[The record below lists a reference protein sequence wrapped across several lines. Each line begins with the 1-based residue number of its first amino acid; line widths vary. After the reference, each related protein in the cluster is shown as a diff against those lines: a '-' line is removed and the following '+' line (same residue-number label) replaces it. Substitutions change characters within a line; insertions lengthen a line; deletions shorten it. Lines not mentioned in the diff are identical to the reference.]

1 MTLFLALH
9 ALVAALALSVL
20 RRHPRVGAWLG
31 VAALAATAV
40 YAGAAG
46 TTAEPRGESWT
57 WVEALGW
64 GVHLRLDGFAVL
76 MVLIVS
82 VLGAFVL
89 AYATT
94 YFDMDRRFVRF
105 VGIFVLFAGAMNGL
119 VMSADLFTMFVF
131 WEITSVTSFLLIGL
145 NDESATA
152 RFAALRALLVTGAG
166 GLCLLAGLSLIQVV
180 SGTTAFIDL
189 AAKTPA
195 GTVID
200 VALVL
205 VLVGAFTKSAQFPFH
220 FWLPGAM
227 AAPTPV
233 SAYLHSA
240 TMVKAGIVLIARMA
254 PIFGDRT
261 LWQWLIVGA
270 GVATMMIGGTR
281 ALGQTDAKLLLAH
294 STVSQ
299 LGLLTILFGIGV
311 PIATYAGVAHL
322 LAHAV
327 FKAGLFLGVGMVDH
341 SYGTRDIA
349 VLSGVGRRMRTA
361 MVMVGLSAASMAGI
375 IPLFG
380 FATKEK
386 SLAALLKTPDY
397 VGVAGTVALVG
408 VVVGSMLTV
417 AYSIRLFVGM
427 FGTKPDVVDTELH
440 HAPSLGLWLP
450 VYVIALASL
459 AFGLWPSAVGRLVD
473 APAASLDA
481 KSVGELV
488 LWPGFNTAFA
498 LSVVIVIVGVV
509 IARLV
514 PLRLIGSRIR
524 LTGEEIFRASYDG
537 LLEFSRVA
545 TSRIQTGSLVAYIA
559 ITMLVISAAL
569 VAGVLAG
576 FDTELLESVVWFDT
590 PAQLVIAASIVVLA
604 FVVVFIEQRFVAAL
618 VIGGVGLGCAALFA
632 LHGAPDLALTQVLVE
647 TMTIV
652 VFLLVLRQVP
662 QRFESPP
669 RWAPRALRVGIAVA
683 VGGVVALFAALVSGS
698 RTAPSSGITYADLSL
713 PEAGGK
719 NIVNVILVD
728 FRGFDTFGEI
738 TVLAVA
744 ALGVANLVKMARRE
758 KSPVG
763 DQP

>member
-1 MTLFLALH
+1 MTLLLALH
-9 ALVAALALSVL
+9 ALVAVLALSVL
-20 RRHPRVGAWLG
+20 RRQPRVGAWLG
-31 VAALAATAV
+31 VAVLAATAV
-40 YAGAAG
+40 YAVAAG
-46 TTAEPRGESWT
+46 TTAEPRGESWI

-64 GVHLRLDGFAVL
+64 GIHLRLDGFAVL

-94 YFDMDRRFVRF
+94 YFDMDQRFVRF

-166 GLCLLAGLSLIQVV
+166 GLCLLAGLSLIQIVA
-180 SGTTAFIDL
+180 GTTAFVDL
-189 AAKTPA
+189 ATNTPA

-205 VLVGAFTKSAQFPFH
+205 VLAGAFTKSAQFPFH

-240 TMVKAGIVLIARMA
+240 TMVKAGIVLIARTA
-254 PIFGDRT
+254 PIFGDRA

-270 GVATMMIGGTR
+270 GVATIMIGGAR

-341 SYGTRDIA
+341 SFGTRDIA

-361 MVMVGLSAASMAGI
+361 MVMGGLATASMAGI

-386 SLAALLKTPDY
+386 SLAALLKTTDY
-397 VGVAGTVALVG
+397 VGAAGTVALVG
-408 VVVGSMLTV
+408 VVAGSMLTV

-427 FGTKPDVVDTELH
+427 FGTKPEVAETELH

-450 VYVIALASL
+450 VYVISLASL
-459 AFGLWPSAVGRLVD
+459 VFGLWPSAVGRLLD
-473 APAASLDA
+473 APASSLDA
-481 KSVGELV
+481 QSAGELV
-488 LWPGFNTAFA
+488 LWPGVNTAFA

-524 LTGEEIFRASYDG
+524 LSGEEIFRAMYDG

-545 TSRIQTGSLVAYIA
+545 TSRIQTGSLLAYIA
-559 ITMLVISAAL
+559 VTLLVISAAL
-569 VAGVLAG
+569 VVGVLAG
-576 FDTELLESVVWFDT
+576 FDADLLDGVIWFDSA
-590 PAQLVIAASIVVLA
+590 AQLVIAVSMAVLA
-604 FVVVFIEQRFVAAL
+604 LVVVFIEQRFVAAL

-662 QRFESPP
+662 QRFEAPP
-669 RWAPRALRVGIAVA
+669 RWAPRVLRVGIAVA

-698 RTAPSSGITYADLSL
+698 RTAPSSGISYADLSL

>member
-1 MTLFLALH
+1 MTLLLALH
-9 ALVAALALSVL
+9 ALVAVLALSVL
-20 RRHPRVGAWLG
+20 RRQPRVGAWLG
-31 VAALAATAV
+31 VAVLAATAV
-40 YAGAAG
+40 YAVAAG
-46 TTAEPRGESWT
+46 TTAEPHGESWI

-64 GVHLRLDGFAVL
+64 GIHLRLDGFAVL

-94 YFDMDRRFVRF
+94 YFDMDQRFVRF

-166 GLCLLAGLSLIQVV
+166 GLCLLAGLSLIQIVA
-180 SGTTAFIDL
+180 GTTAFVDL
-189 AAKTPA
+189 ATNTPA

-205 VLVGAFTKSAQFPFH
+205 VLAGAFTKSAQFPFH

-254 PIFGDRT
+254 PIFGDRA

-270 GVATMMIGGTR
+270 GVATIMIGGAR

-341 SYGTRDIA
+341 SFGTRDIA

-361 MVMVGLSAASMAGI
+361 MVMGGLATASMAGI

-386 SLAALLKTPDY
+386 SLAALLKTTDY
-397 VGVAGTVALVG
+397 VGAAGTVALVG
-408 VVVGSMLTV
+408 VVAGSMLTV

-427 FGTKPDVVDTELH
+427 FGTKPEVAETELH

-450 VYVIALASL
+450 VYVISLASL
-459 AFGLWPSAVGRLVD
+459 VFGLWPSAVGRLLD
-473 APAASLDA
+473 APASSLDA
-481 KSVGELV
+481 QSAGELV
-488 LWPGFNTAFA
+488 LWPGVNTAFA

-524 LTGEEIFRASYDG
+524 LSGEEIFRAMYDG

-545 TSRIQTGSLVAYIA
+545 TSRIQTGSLLAYIA
-559 ITMLVISAAL
+559 VTLLVISAAL
-569 VAGVLAG
+569 VVGVLAG
-576 FDTELLESVVWFDT
+576 FDADLLDGVIWFDSA
-590 PAQLVIAASIVVLA
+590 AQLVIAVSMAVLA
-604 FVVVFIEQRFVAAL
+604 LVVVFIEQRFVAAL

-662 QRFESPP
+662 QRFEAPP
-669 RWAPRALRVGIAVA
+669 RWAPRVLRVGIAVA

-698 RTAPSSGITYADLSL
+698 RTAPSSGISYADLSL

>member
-1 MTLFLALH
+1 
-9 ALVAALALSVL
+9 
-20 RRHPRVGAWLG
+20 
-31 VAALAATAV
+31 
-40 YAGAAG
+40 
-46 TTAEPRGESWT
+46 
-57 WVEALGW
+57 
-64 GVHLRLDGFAVL
+64 
-76 MVLIVS
+76 
-82 VLGAFVL
+82 
-89 AYATT
+89 
-94 YFDMDRRFVRF
+94 
-105 VGIFVLFAGAMNGL
+105 
-119 VMSADLFTMFVF
+119 
-131 WEITSVTSFLLIGL
+131 
-145 NDESATA
+145 
-152 RFAALRALLVTGAG
+152 
-166 GLCLLAGLSLIQVV
+166 
-180 SGTTAFIDL
+180 
-189 AAKTPA
+189 
-195 GTVID
+195 
-200 VALVL
+200 
-205 VLVGAFTKSAQFPFH
+205 
-220 FWLPGAM
+220 
-227 AAPTPV
+227 
-233 SAYLHSA
+233 
-240 TMVKAGIVLIARMA
+240 
-254 PIFGDRT
+254 
-261 LWQWLIVGA
+261 
-270 GVATMMIGGTR
+270 
-281 ALGQTDAKLLLAH
+281 
-294 STVSQ
+294 VSQ

-327 FKAGLFLGVGMVDH
+327 FKAGLFLNVGMVDH
-341 SYGTRDIA
+341 SFGTRDIA

-361 MVMVGLSAASMAGI
+361 MVMGGLATASMAGI

-386 SLAALLKTPDY
+386 SLAALLKTTDY
-397 VGVAGTVALVG
+397 VGAAGTVALIG
-408 VVVGSMLTV
+408 VVAGSMLTV

-427 FGTKPDVVDTELH
+427 FGTKPEVAETELH

-450 VYVIALASL
+450 VYVISLASL
-459 AFGLWPSAVGRLVD
+459 VFGLWPSAVGRLLD
-473 APAASLDA
+473 APASSLDA
-481 KSVGELV
+481 QSAGELV
-488 LWPGFNTAFA
+488 LWPGVNTAFA

-524 LTGEEIFRASYDG
+524 LSGEEIFRAMYDG

-545 TSRIQTGSLVAYIA
+545 TSRIQTGSLLAYIA
-559 ITMLVISAAL
+559 VTLLVISAAL
-569 VAGVLAG
+569 VVGVLAG
-576 FDTELLESVVWFDT
+576 FDADLLDGVIWFDSA
-590 PAQLVIAASIVVLA
+590 AQLVIAVSMAVLA
-604 FVVVFIEQRFVAAL
+604 LVVVFIEQRFVAAL

-662 QRFESPP
+662 QRFEAPP
-669 RWAPRALRVGIAVA
+669 RWVPRVLRVGIAVA

-698 RTAPSSGITYADLSL
+698 RTAPSSGISYADLSL

>member
-1 MTLFLALH
+1 MTLLLALH
-9 ALVAALALSVL
+9 ALVAVLALSVL
-20 RRHPRVGAWLG
+20 RRQPRVGAWLG
-31 VAALAATAV
+31 VAVLAATAV
-40 YAGAAG
+40 YAVAAG
-46 TTAEPRGESWT
+46 TTAEPHGESWI

-64 GVHLRLDGFAVL
+64 GIHLRLDGFAVL

-94 YFDMDRRFVRF
+94 YFDMDQRFVRF

-166 GLCLLAGLSLIQVV
+166 GLCLLAGLSLIQIVA
-180 SGTTAFIDL
+180 GTTAFVDL
-189 AAKTPA
+189 ATNTPA

-205 VLVGAFTKSAQFPFH
+205 VLAGAFTKSAQFPFH

-254 PIFGDRT
+254 PIFGDRA

-270 GVATMMIGGTR
+270 GVATIMIGGAR

-341 SYGTRDIA
+341 SFGTRDIA

-361 MVMVGLSAASMAGI
+361 MVMGGLATASMAGI

-386 SLAALLKTPDY
+386 SLAALLKTTDY
-397 VGVAGTVALVG
+397 VGAAGTVALVG
-408 VVVGSMLTV
+408 VVAGSMLTV

-427 FGTKPDVVDTELH
+427 FGTKQEVAETELH

-450 VYVIALASL
+450 VYVISLASL
-459 AFGLWPSAVGRLVD
+459 VFGLWPSAVGRLLD
-473 APAASLDA
+473 APASSLDA
-481 KSVGELV
+481 QSAGELV
-488 LWPGFNTAFA
+488 LWPGVNTAFA

-524 LTGEEIFRASYDG
+524 LSGEEIFRAMYDG

-545 TSRIQTGSLVAYIA
+545 TSRIQTGSLLAYIA
-559 ITMLVISAAL
+559 VTLLVISAAL
-569 VAGVLAG
+569 VVGVLAG
-576 FDTELLESVVWFDT
+576 FDADLLDGVIWFDSA
-590 PAQLVIAASIVVLA
+590 AQLVIAVSMAVLA
-604 FVVVFIEQRFVAAL
+604 LVVVFIEQRFVAAL

-662 QRFESPP
+662 QRFEAPP
-669 RWAPRALRVGIAVA
+669 RWAPRVLRVGIAVA

-698 RTAPSSGITYADLSL
+698 RTAPSSGISYADLSL

>member
-1 MTLFLALH
+1 MTLLLALH
-9 ALVAALALSVL
+9 ALVAALMLAPL
-20 RRHPRVGAWLG
+20 RRHPRPGAILG
-31 VAALAATAV
+31 VGVLTAMAV
-40 YAGAAG
+40 FAVLAG
-46 TTAEPRGESWT
+46 TTDEPRNESWT
-57 WVEALGW
+57 WVGALDW
-64 GVHLRLDGFAVL
+64 GINLRLDGFAVL

-82 VLGAFVL
+82 VLGALVL
-89 AYATT
+89 SYATA
-94 YFDMDRRFVRF
+94 YFEMDRRFVRF
-105 VGIFVLFAGAMNGL
+105 AGIFVLFAGAMNGL

-145 NDESATA
+145 NDESASA

-166 GLCLLAGLSLIQVV
+166 GLCLLAGLSLIQGVA
-180 SGTTAFIDL
+180 GTTAFVDL
-189 AAKTPA
+189 AASTPA
-195 GTVID
+195 GTVVD

-205 VLVGAFTKSAQFPFH
+205 VLMGAFTKSAQFPFH

-254 PIFGDRT
+254 PIFGDRE
-261 LWQWLIVGA
+261 LWQWLIVVA
-270 GVATMMIGGTR
+270 GIATMMIGGLR

-299 LGLLTILFGIGV
+299 LGMLTILFGIGV

-341 SYGTRDIA
+341 SFGTRDIS
-349 VLSGVGRRMRTA
+349 VLSEVGRRMRTA
-361 MVMVGLSAASMAGI
+361 MVMGGLAAASMAGI

-386 SLAALLKTPDY
+386 SLAALLKTPEY
-397 VGVAGTVALVG
+397 VGGLGTAALAG

-417 AYSIRLFVGM
+417 AYSIRLFVGT
-427 FGTKPDVVDTELH
+427 FGAKPDRVATELH
-440 HAPSLGLWLP
+440 HAPTAGLWLP
-450 VYVIALASL
+450 VYVISFASL
-459 AFGLWPSAVGRLVD
+459 LFGLWPSGVGLLLD
-473 APAASLDA
+473 APASSLDA
-481 KSVGELV
+481 GAEGELV
-488 LWPGFNTAFA
+488 LWPGVNTALG
-498 LSVVIVIVGVV
+498 LSVVIILVGVV
-509 IARLV
+509 VARLV
-514 PLRLIGSRIR
+514 PMRQIASRVR
-524 LTGEEIFRASYDG
+524 PTGEDIFKAAYDG

-545 TSRIQTGSLVAYIA
+545 TSRIQTGSLVAYTGV
-559 ITMLVISAAL
+559 TMLVIVAAL
-569 VAGVLAG
+569 VAGTVRG
-576 FDTELLESVVWFDT
+576 FDRDVVGGLVWFDT
-590 PAQLVIAASIVVLA
+590 PAQLVIGAAMAVLA
-604 FVVVFIEQRFVAAL
+604 VVVVFIEQRFVAAL

-647 TMTIV
+647 TLTIV

-662 QRFESPP
+662 QRFEAPP
-669 RWAPRALRVGIAVA
+669 AWAPRAVRVGIAVV
-683 VGGVVALFAALVSGS
+683 VGGVVALFAALVSGV
-698 RTAPSSGITYADLSL
+698 RTAPSSGVEYADLSL
-713 PEAGGK
+713 PEAGGR

-744 ALGVANLVKMARRE
+744 ALGVANLVKMARRDRTATGGR
-758 KSPVG
+758 P
-763 DQP
+763 

>member
-1 MTLFLALH
+1 MTLLLALH
-9 ALVAALALSVL
+9 ALVAVLMLAPL
-20 RRHPRVGAWLG
+20 RRQPRVGALLG
-31 VAALAATAV
+31 VGVLVATALFAV
-40 YAGAAG
+40 FMG
-46 TTAEPRGESWT
+46 TSATPRTESWT
-57 WVEALGW
+57 WVRALNW
-64 GVHLRLDGFAVL
+64 GINLRLDGFAVL
-76 MVLIVS
+76 MVVIVS
-82 VLGAFVL
+82 VLGALVL
-89 AYATT
+89 SYATA

-105 VGIFVLFAGAMNGL
+105 AGIFVLFAGAMNGL

-145 NDESATA
+145 NDESASA

-166 GLCLLAGLSLIQVV
+166 GLCLLAGLSLIQGVA
-180 SGTTAFIDL
+180 GTTAFAEL
-189 AAKTPA
+189 ASSTPS
-195 GTVID
+195 GTVIN

-205 VLVGAFTKSAQFPFH
+205 VLIGAFTKSAQFPFH

-254 PIFGDRT
+254 PIFGDQS
-261 LWQWLIVGA
+261 LWQWMIVVA
-270 GVATMMIGGTR
+270 GIATMMIGGIR

-341 SYGTRDIA
+341 SFGTRDIS
-349 VLSGVGRRMRTA
+349 VLSEVGRRMRLA
-361 MVMVGLSAASMAGI
+361 MVMGGLAAASMAGI

-397 VGVAGTVALVG
+397 VGGLGTAALAG

-417 AYSIRLFVGM
+417 AYSIRLFVGT
-427 FGTKPDVVDTELH
+427 FGTKPDRVATELH
-440 HAPSLGLWLP
+440 HAPTRGLWLP
-450 VYVIALASL
+450 VYVISFASL
-459 AFGLWPSAVGRLVD
+459 VFGLWPSAVGRLLD
-473 APAASLDA
+473 APALSLDA
-481 KSVGELV
+481 KAVGELV
-488 LWPGFNTAFA
+488 LWPGVNTALA
-498 LSVVIVIVGVV
+498 LSVFIIVVGVV
-509 IARLV
+509 IARYV
-514 PLRLIGSRIR
+514 PLRLISSRIR
-524 LTGEEIFRASYDG
+524 PTGEDIFRAAYDG

-545 TSRIQTGSLVAYIA
+545 TSRIQTGSLVAYTGVTI
-559 ITMLVISAAL
+559 LVITAAL
-569 VAGVLAG
+569 VVGVVGG
-576 FDTELLESVVWFDT
+576 FDRDALGETVWFDT
-590 PAQLVIAASIVVLA
+590 PAQLVIAAAMVVLA

-647 TMTIV
+647 TLTIV

-662 QRFESPP
+662 QRFEAPP
-669 RWAPRALRVGIAVA
+669 KWAPRALRVGIAVA
-683 VGGVVALFAALVSGS
+683 VGGVVALFAALVSGV
-698 RTAPSSGITYADLSL
+698 RTAPSSGVEYADLSL
-713 PEAGGK
+713 PEAGGR

-744 ALGVANLVKMARRE
+744 ALGVANLVRMARRE
-758 KSPVG
+758 RTTAGGSS
-763 DQP
+763 

>member
-1 MTLFLALH
+1 MTLLLAIH
-9 ALVAALALSVL
+9 ALAAALALSVL

-31 VAALAATAV
+31 VGVLTAMAV
-40 YAGAAG
+40 YAVAAG
-46 TTAEPRGESWT
+46 TTAEPRSESWQ

-64 GVHLRLDGFAVL
+64 GVNLRLDGFAVL

-166 GLCLLAGLSLIQVV
+166 GLCLLAGLSLMQVIA
-180 SGTTAFIDL
+180 GTTAFADL
-189 AAKTPA
+189 AANTPA
-195 GTVID
+195 GTIID

-270 GVATMMIGGTR
+270 AIATMMIGGTR
-281 ALGQTDAKLLLAH
+281 ALAQTDAKLLLAH

-299 LGLLTILFGIGV
+299 LGMLTILFGIGV

-341 SYGTRDIA
+341 SFGTRDIA
-349 VLSGVGRRMRTA
+349 VLSNVGRRLRTA
-361 MVMVGLSAASMAGI
+361 MVMGGLAAASMAGI

-386 SLAALLKTPDY
+386 SLAALLKSPDY
-397 VGVAGTVALVG
+397 IGTAGTVALMG

-427 FGTKPDVVDTELH
+427 FGTKPDVVATELH
-440 HAPSLGLWLP
+440 HAPTPGLWLP
-450 VYVIALASL
+450 VYVISLASL
-459 AFGLWPSAVGRLVD
+459 IFGLWPSAVGRLLD

-481 KSVGELV
+481 KSAGELV
-488 LWPGFNTAFA
+488 LWPGVNTAFA
-498 LSVVIVIVGVV
+498 LSVAIVVIGVV

-524 LTGEEIFRASYDG
+524 LSGEEMFRASYDG
-537 LLEFSRVA
+537 LLKFSRVA

-559 ITMLVISAAL
+559 VTILVISAVL
-569 VAGVLAG
+569 VVGVLAG
-576 FDTELLESVVWFDT
+576 FDSDLLDGLVWFDT
-590 PAQLVIAASIVVLA
+590 PAQLVIALSMVVLA

-662 QRFESPP
+662 QRFEAPP

-683 VGGVVALFAALVSGS
+683 VGAVVAVFAALVSGS
-698 RTAPSSGITYADLSL
+698 SQAPSSGIQYADLSL

-758 KSPVG
+758 KTAEG
-763 DQP
+763 DRP

>member
-1 MTLFLALH
+1 MTLLLALH

-20 RRHPRVGAWLG
+20 RRQPRVGAWLG
-31 VAALAATAV
+31 VAVLAATAV
-40 YAGAAG
+40 YAVAAG
-46 TTAEPRGESWT
+46 TTAEPRGESWI

-64 GVHLRLDGFAVL
+64 GIHLRLDSFAVL

-94 YFDMDRRFVRF
+94 YFDMDQRFVRF

-166 GLCLLAGLSLIQVV
+166 GLCLLAGLSLIQNVA
-180 SGTTAFIDL
+180 GTTAFVDL
-189 AAKTPA
+189 ATNTPA

-254 PIFGDRT
+254 PIFGDRA

-270 GVATMMIGGTR
+270 GVATIMIGGAR

-341 SYGTRDIA
+341 SFGTRDIA

-361 MVMVGLSAASMAGI
+361 MVMGGLATASMAGI

-386 SLAALLKTPDY
+386 SLAALLKTTDY
-397 VGVAGTVALVG
+397 VGAAGTVALIG
-408 VVVGSMLTV
+408 VVAGSMLTV

-427 FGTKPDVVDTELH
+427 FGTKPEVAETELH

-450 VYVIALASL
+450 VYVISLASL
-459 AFGLWPSAVGRLVD
+459 VFGLWPSAVGRLLD
-473 APAASLDA
+473 APASSLDA
-481 KSVGELV
+481 QSAGELV
-488 LWPGFNTAFA
+488 LWPGVNTAFA

-524 LTGEEIFRASYDG
+524 LSGEEIFRAMYDG

-545 TSRIQTGSLVAYIA
+545 TSRIQTGSLLAYIA
-559 ITMLVISAAL
+559 VTLLVISAAL
-569 VAGVLAG
+569 VVGVLAG
-576 FDTELLESVVWFDT
+576 FDADLLDGVIWFDSA
-590 PAQLVIAASIVVLA
+590 AQLVIAVSMAVLA
-604 FVVVFIEQRFVAAL
+604 LVVVFIEQRFVAAL

-662 QRFESPP
+662 QRFEAPP
-669 RWAPRALRVGIAVA
+669 RWAPRVLRVGIAVA

-698 RTAPSSGITYADLSL
+698 RTAPSSGISYADLSL

>member
-1 MTLFLALH
+1 MTLLLAIH
-9 ALVAALALSVL
+9 ALAAALALSVL

-31 VAALAATAV
+31 VGVLTAMAV
-40 YAGAAG
+40 YAVAAG
-46 TTAEPRGESWT
+46 TTAEPRSESWQ

-64 GVHLRLDGFAVL
+64 GVNLRLDGFAVL

-166 GLCLLAGLSLIQVV
+166 GLCLLAGLSLMQVIA
-180 SGTTAFIDL
+180 GTTAFADL
-189 AAKTPA
+189 AANTPA
-195 GTVID
+195 GTIID

-270 GVATMMIGGTR
+270 AIATMMIGGTR
-281 ALGQTDAKLLLAH
+281 ALAQTDAKLLLAH

-299 LGLLTILFGIGV
+299 LGMLTILFGIGV

-341 SYGTRDIA
+341 SFGTRDIA
-349 VLSGVGRRMRTA
+349 VLSNVGRRLRTA
-361 MVMVGLSAASMAGI
+361 MVMGGLAAASMAGI

-386 SLAALLKTPDY
+386 SLAALLKSPDY
-397 VGVAGTVALVG
+397 IGTAGTVALMG

-427 FGTKPDVVDTELH
+427 FGTKPDVVATELH
-440 HAPSLGLWLP
+440 HAPTPGLWLP
-450 VYVIALASL
+450 VYVISLASL
-459 AFGLWPSAVGRLVD
+459 IFGLWPSAVGRLLD

-481 KSVGELV
+481 KSAGELV
-488 LWPGFNTAFA
+488 LWPGVNTAFA
-498 LSVVIVIVGVV
+498 LSVAIVVIGVV

-524 LTGEEIFRASYDG
+524 LSGEEMFRASYDG
-537 LLEFSRVA
+537 LLKFSRVA

-559 ITMLVISAAL
+559 VTILVISAVL
-569 VAGVLAG
+569 VVGVLAG
-576 FDTELLESVVWFDT
+576 LDSDLLDGLVWFDT
-590 PAQLVIAASIVVLA
+590 PAQLVIALSMVVLA

-662 QRFESPP
+662 QRFEAPP

-683 VGGVVALFAALVSGS
+683 VGAVVAVFAALVSGS
-698 RTAPSSGITYADLSL
+698 SQAPSSGIQYADLSL

-758 KSPVG
+758 KTAEG
-763 DQP
+763 DRP

>member
-1 MTLFLALH
+1 MTLLLALH
-9 ALVAALALSVL
+9 AAVAAAMLTVL
-20 RRHPRVGAWLG
+20 RRRPRTGAWAG
-31 VAALAATAV
+31 VATLAAMAAYAAV
-40 YAGAAG
+40 AG
-46 TTAEPRGESWT
+46 TTTDAPSVSWQ

-64 GVHLRLDGFAVL
+64 GINLRLDGFAVL
-76 MVLIVS
+76 MVLVVS
-82 VLGAFVL
+82 VLGALVL
-89 AYATT
+89 GYATS
-94 YFDMDRRFVRF
+94 YFDMDRQFVRF
-105 VGIFVLFAGAMNGL
+105 AGIFVLFAGAMNGL

-166 GLCLLAGLSLIQVV
+166 GLCLLAGLSLFQIA
-180 SGTTAFIDL
+180 SGTTSFAGL
-189 AAKTPA
+189 AAAAPT
-195 GTVID
+195 GRVID

-205 VLVGAFTKSAQFPFH
+205 VLIGAFTKSAQFPFH

-261 LWQWLIVGA
+261 FWQWMIVGA
-270 GVATMMIGGTR
+270 GVATMMIGGVR

-299 LGLLTILFGIGV
+299 LGMLTILFGIGV

-341 SYGTRDIA
+341 SFGTRDIS
-349 VLSGVGRRMRTA
+349 VLSDVGRRMRIA
-361 MVMVGLSAASMAGI
+361 MVMGGLAAASMAGI

-397 VGVAGTVALVG
+397 VGAAGTVALVG
-408 VVVGSMLTV
+408 VVVGSVLTV
-417 AYSIRLFVGM
+417 GYSIRLFSGM
-427 FGTKPDVVDTELH
+427 FGTKPDVVATELH
-440 HAPSLGLWLP
+440 HAPGFGLWGP
-450 VYVIALASL
+450 VYLISFASL
-459 AFGLWPSAVGRLVD
+459 AFGLWPSAIGRLLD
-473 APAASLDA
+473 SPAVSLDA
-481 KSVGELV
+481 QSAGELV
-488 LWPGFNTAFA
+488 LWPGLNTAFG
-498 LSVVIVIVGVV
+498 LSVAIVVIGVV
-509 IARLV
+509 VARVV
-514 PLRLIGSRIR
+514 PLRLIAPR
-524 LTGEEIFRASYDG
+524 LRVSGEGIFRATYDG
-537 LLEFSRVA
+537 LLEFSRIA
-545 TSRIQTGSLVAYIA
+545 TSRIQTGSLVAYVGV
-559 ITMLVISAAL
+559 TMVVISAAL
-569 VAGVLAG
+569 VVGVVSG
-576 FDTELLESVVWFDT
+576 FDTTLLDDLVWFDS
-590 PAQLVIAASIVVLA
+590 PAQLVIVGAMVVLA
-604 FVVVFIEQRFVAAL
+604 LVVLFIEQRFVAAL

-662 QRFESPP
+662 QRFEAPP
-669 RWAPRALRVGIAVA
+669 TWAPRVVRVGIAVA
-683 VGGVVALFAALVSGS
+683 VGAAVAVFAALVSGS
-698 RTAPSSGITYADLSL
+698 RTGPSSGIEYAELSL

-738 TVLAVA
+738 TVLAIA

-758 KSPVG
+758 KTMPRGQS
-763 DQP
+763 